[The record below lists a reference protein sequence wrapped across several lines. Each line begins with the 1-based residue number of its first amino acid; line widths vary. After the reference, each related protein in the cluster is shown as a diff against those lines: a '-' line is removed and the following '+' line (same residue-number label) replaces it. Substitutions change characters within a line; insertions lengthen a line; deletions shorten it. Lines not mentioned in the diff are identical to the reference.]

1 MYFEGT
7 VEILAPREKV
17 WKFLTNADFVAK
29 CAPGLQEMEI
39 VVPNEKYFVVAKISF
54 GSVVAIFKTYVTF
67 QEMKEPDFA
76 TVKAHGDALDSAV
89 DATSKMFLSDG
100 VDGTTELKWTAD
112 IVVVG
117 KIAGTASRVMSS
129 VTKKLA
135 NQFFEC
141 FKNQIET

>member
-1 MYFEGT
+1 VYFEGT

-39 VVPNEKYFVVAKISF
+39 IIPSEKYYVVAKINF
-54 GSVVAIFKTYVTF
+54 GSVAAVFKTDVTF
-67 QEMKEPDFA
+67 QEMKEPYSA
-76 TVKAHGDALDSAV
+76 AVKAHGDTLDSAV
-89 DATSKMFLSDG
+89 DATSKLFLSDG
-100 VDGTTELKWTAD
+100 VDGTSELKWTAD

-117 KIAGTASRVMSS
+117 KIASIASRMMSS

-141 FKNQIET
+141 FKSQIEV